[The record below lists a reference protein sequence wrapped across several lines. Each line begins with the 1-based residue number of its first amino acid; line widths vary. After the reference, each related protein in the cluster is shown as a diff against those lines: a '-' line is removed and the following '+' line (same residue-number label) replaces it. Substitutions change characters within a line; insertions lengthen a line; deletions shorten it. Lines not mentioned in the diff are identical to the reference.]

1 MSPVLHKLA
10 RSEKGFTLAE
20 VIIAMV
26 VFVASIV
33 GISMMLMSGSGAV
46 TRGAMEN
53 AATQLAQKKLEEIKT
68 LQFYTPW
75 TGLPNRDVDDSYWNP
90 GVANIKQLTTEQP
103 HTNLTAYEDYGK
115 IPGHT
120 QFKRT
125 TSIQYQIVTSSQLI
139 PAGTS
144 GYPDMNSNWA
154 PKNTSENSMVPPL
167 FDKPKDNSN
176 PTPNTMHMLIAVVTV
191 YYHDPNSGLE
201 VSYKAQSVVSDL
213 MTTGGTNNPILQVK
227 SINPTSGD
235 LNNTNFTMDVTVV
248 SQGLTSS
255 DTVSVYLW
263 YEGQTDNP
271 ATTVTVVSPTL
282 ISCNFNLSD
291 HTGVTVRPGVYSLA
305 VYWQNKGWKDT
316 SFRNCFTVTVAP
328 PGFSTLTNHNWG
340 HKGQSA
346 RPVVITGSNFQYA
359 TVNLQRNGTII
370 PAHGTTVSSDGTNI
384 NCTFDLTSISDVNT
398 YWDIAITNR
407 GGTTVSGTDA
417 KRLLVNP
424 TPVITDIAAI
434 DTGGGTYNWG
444 HSGMTSRKVKFEG
457 KYLYGFDSDV
467 STRQLISPNGSYQ
480 TADATFVSGG
490 TGNDCGDD
498 TGAGNTG
505 TLVLQ
510 YDLTTP
516 SGATWNTPDSRWNP
530 KLSNW
535 GGQADISGD
544 TQRFYMN
551 PPAIITSIAA
561 TSSPNYYSWAHSGQN
576 ARNICIT
583 GNYLYGL
590 QNTVVGNEKSLQY
603 GNYST
608 TGAASLVSYTGDDS
622 SPIGQNVVLTFN
634 PSTAS
639 VGYNAVNSLW
649 TVHLKNYGGVSE
661 STTDATKVLFNP
673 TPQIT
678 GITATAS
685 NYYNWATLGLG
696 SRYVQVQGN
705 YLYALNDSSALA
717 QLSYGTNY
725 TTDIGTGRLISGPT
739 LNAEIGIGD
748 AVTVNVQPSTAPIA
762 DKYSVPDSYWNV
774 HLYNFG
780 GTVDSNLNNA
790 ANLAVSVFMN
800 PHPTVTTI
808 VTGTSDTNWTYRAQT
823 SRTVTITGTNLYS
836 LNAGSPAA
844 AKICYGYGASATT
857 YNYFNGTYT
866 DPGCN
871 FALNTS
877 YSVTMTFIPSSGNY
891 SGTGANN
898 GVYYEL
904 YLKNFGTPTAGYD
917 TDPTG
922 ATSSLGICMNLAPV
936 TVTDTLPATVTTG
949 TAATIPA
956 SGGGTKTTTASPPT
970 GTYTSLSV
978 SGGYFQTGATV
989 YFVKSNTLAA
999 NSPNVTFGGLG
1010 SITGDGAS
1018 GMSFGSALTLNV
1030 TVGGSTTTNFY
1041 QYGTSNK
1048 AMDTSMTD
1056 TGVGGTGTYYVV
1068 VKNPDGQYFA
1078 SAFSLLSHQQLN
1090 FPVSS
1095 KQPGTSGVGAW
1106 GTASS
1111 VGGGAWQ
1118 DETAAGGSV
1127 TFTETPTTGGAYS
1140 FVQWTKNG
1148 TDTGVATASWAT
1160 TVAAT
1165 DVIKARFMLTLY
1177 NNGTNSGLWKSS
1189 LSQSSVNGGGNDS
1202 MNLTGLALSCTNLEL
1217 YGMGGD
1223 TGGTTCSIAT
1233 AGTYNFSGATN
1244 YSIKWYNPE
1253 KSTHETPHWRLILST
1268 NQSGDYNDDTCLVD
1282 QTGKNQSSWQVNTST
1297 FTGTNFTA
1305 NFCHI
1310 SLYSG
1315 GPSGACHPYTNI
1327 LYFY

>member
-53 AATQLAQKKLEEIKT
+53 AATQLAQKKLEDIKT
-68 LQFYTPW
+68 LPFYTPY
-75 TGLPNRDVDDSYWNP
+75 TGANQDVDDFYFNTAYKNDQKDSQGNYL
-90 GVANIKQLTTEQP
+90 QLTATQP
-103 HTNLTAYEDYGK
+103 SNPTAYEDYGYISGYGK
-115 IPGHT
+115 Y
-120 QFKRT
+120 KRT
-125 TSIQYQIVTSSQLI
+125 TAIQYIDPSNPSLGLTMETSPGTWVPKAATGNIV
-139 PAGTS
+139 
-144 GYPDMNSNWA
+144 
-154 PKNTSENSMVPPL
+154 VPPQL
-167 FDKPKDNSN
+167 DKPTDSSGN
-176 PTPNTMHMLIAVVTV
+176 PVRMLLAVVTV
-191 YYHDPNSGLE
+191 YYHDPNSGAE

-213 MTTGGTNNPILQVK
+213 MTTGGANNPVLVIK
-227 SINPTSGD
+227 SINPTEGQ
-235 LNNTNFTMDVTVV
+235 LNNTNLQMNITVQ
-248 SQGLTSS
+248 SEGLTTA
-255 DTVSVYLW
+255 DTLAVSLW

-316 SFRNCFTVTVAP
+316 SFRNCFTVTVAR

-359 TVNLQRNGTII
+359 TVNLQSQTNGTII

-398 YWDIAITNR
+398 YWDIAITTR
-407 GGTTVSGTDA
+407 GGLTAVSETNA
-417 KRLLVNP
+417 NRLLVNP

-434 DTGGGTYNWG
+434 DTDGGTYNWG

-467 STRQLISPNGSYQ
+467 STRQLIDGSYQ

-516 SGATWNTPDSRWNP
+516 SGATWNTPHSRWNP

-551 PPAIITSIAA
+551 PPAVITSIAA

-725 TTDIGTGRLISGPT
+725 TTDVGTGRLISGPT

-836 LNAGSPAA
+836 WNAGSPAA
-844 AKICYGYGASATT
+844 AKIGYGYGASATT

-877 YSVTMTFIPSSGNY
+877 YSVTMTFNPSSGNY
-891 SGTGANN
+891 NGTGLTN
-898 GVYYEL
+898 GDYYEL
-904 YLKNFGTPTAGYD
+904 YLRNFGTPTAGYD

-922 ATSSLGICMNLAPV
+922 APSGLGICMSPAP
-936 TVTDTLPATVTTG
+936 TTITDTLPATVTPG
-949 TAATIPA
+949 TAATIPV
-956 SGGGTKTTTASPPT
+956 SGGGTKTTTCLL
-970 GTYTSLSV
+970 YT
-978 SGGYFQTGATV
+978 
-989 YFVKSNTLAA
+989 
-999 NSPNVTFGGLG
+999 
-1010 SITGDGAS
+1010 
-1018 GMSFGSALTLNV
+1018 
-1030 TVGGSTTTNFY
+1030 
-1041 QYGTSNK
+1041 
-1048 AMDTSMTD
+1048 
-1056 TGVGGTGTYYVV
+1056 
-1068 VKNPDGQYFA
+1068 
-1078 SAFSLLSHQQLN
+1078 
-1090 FPVSS
+1090 
-1095 KQPGTSGVGAW
+1095 
-1106 GTASS
+1106 
-1111 VGGGAWQ
+1111 
-1118 DETAAGGSV
+1118 
-1127 TFTETPTTGGAYS
+1127 
-1140 FVQWTKNG
+1140 
-1148 TDTGVATASWAT
+1148 
-1160 TVAAT
+1160 
-1165 DVIKARFMLTLY
+1165 
-1177 NNGTNSGLWKSS
+1177 
-1189 LSQSSVNGGGNDS
+1189 
-1202 MNLTGLALSCTNLEL
+1202 
-1217 YGMGGD
+1217 
-1223 TGGTTCSIAT
+1223 
-1233 AGTYNFSGATN
+1233 
-1244 YSIKWYNPE
+1244 
-1253 KSTHETPHWRLILST
+1253 
-1268 NQSGDYNDDTCLVD
+1268 
-1282 QTGKNQSSWQVNTST
+1282 
-1297 FTGTNFTA
+1297 
-1305 NFCHI
+1305 
-1310 SLYSG
+1310 
-1315 GPSGACHPYTNI
+1315 
-1327 LYFY
+1327 